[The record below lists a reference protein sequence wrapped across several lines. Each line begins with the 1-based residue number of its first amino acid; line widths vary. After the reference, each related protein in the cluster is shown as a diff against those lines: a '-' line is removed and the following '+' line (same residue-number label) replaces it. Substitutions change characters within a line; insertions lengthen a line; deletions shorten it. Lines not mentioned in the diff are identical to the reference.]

1 MNQIDWSKYPF
12 HCSGLSN
19 LMVNSRKKDEM
30 LSETTKSYL
39 RDVWIK
45 EVWGRE
51 KTDMLAN
58 KFTQKGIMC
67 ETDSINLVEK
77 VLGKAYFKNQKTLT
91 NEFVTGTPDVINP
104 DLVDI
109 KTSWDLFT
117 FASVDVDKATKDY
130 FYQLLGYMWL
140 TGKKVAFL
148 TYCLVDTPDELAD
161 NELMR
166 MFYQKVPEDQI
177 EKYKNNYKFDDI
189 PAEKKVKQYRFEF
202 DESLIETLKLKIDAS
217 RQYLQTLSL

>member
-1 MNQIDWSKYPF
+1 MNTIDWSKYNF

-19 LMVNSRKKDEM
+19 LMTNSRKKGEE
-30 LSETTKSYL
+30 LSETAKSYL
-39 RDVWIK
+39 REVYIK

-67 ETDSINLVEK
+67 ETDSITLVEK
-77 VLGKAYFKNQKTLT
+77 VLGKTYFKNQKTLN
-91 NEFVTGTPDVINP
+91 NEYVVGTPDVINP

-117 FASVDVDKATKDY
+117 YTAVDEDKATKDY

-140 TGKKVAFL
+140 TGKKTALL
-148 TYCLVDTPDELAD
+148 TYCLVDTPDEMMTD
-161 NELMR
+161 ELYRLSFKM
-166 MFYQKVPEDQI
+166 PEDKL
-177 EKYKNNYKFDDI
+177 EPYKNNYKFADI
-189 PAEKKVKQYRFEF
+189 PEAMRVKQFAFNF
-202 DESLIETLKLKIDAS
+202 DEALIETLKFKIEAG
-217 RQYLQTLSL
+217 RQYLQTIKL